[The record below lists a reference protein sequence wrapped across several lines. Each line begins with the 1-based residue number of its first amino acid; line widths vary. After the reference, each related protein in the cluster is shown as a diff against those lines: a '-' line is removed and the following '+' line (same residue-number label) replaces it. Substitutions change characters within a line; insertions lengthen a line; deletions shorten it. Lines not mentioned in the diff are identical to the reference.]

1 MTFKDYK
8 YERPDLALVKG
19 QYEEKISA
27 FKTATDAQTQID
39 IVKDVFKLMDKVD
52 TMGQLVS
59 IRYSL
64 NTQDAFYEQEMN
76 YIDEISPE
84 LQNFVNEFQKA
95 VIASPFRT
103 ELVKAYGQHFF
114 DQMAVSLES
123 FDEKIIPFMVEENK
137 LASKYSK
144 LLAAAQIEFDGG
156 TYNLSQMSPF
166 AQSKDRDTRK
176 RAQLAVS
183 GFFQSIEQELDE
195 TYDKLV
201 KVRDQQAKALGYESY
216 VELGYKRLGRT
227 DYGQQ
232 EVKAYREQIKR
243 DVVPMVQKL
252 NERKKARLGLDA
264 LKSYDNISFLSGN
277 PTPKGGLEWQVDQ
290 ATTMYQELSKET
302 HEFFSFM
309 KEQELLELDSK
320 KGKAGGGYCT
330 IIADFKAPF
339 IFANFNG
346 TSHDVDV
353 LTHEAGHAFQVYQS
367 KNFINPLQRFPG
379 YEACEIHS
387 MSMEFFAWP
396 WMPLFFKEDATKY
409 YFSHLAGAI
418 SFLPYG
424 ALVDEYQHEVYQ
436 NPTLT
441 PEERKASWRRLE
453 KTYLPDRDYA
463 DDSFLEKGTYWFRQG
478 HIFQSP
484 FYYID
489 YTLAQVC
496 AFQYWIR
503 DHKDHQEAWSSYVD
517 LCKLGGSK
525 GFVALMKD
533 AQLNSPFVD
542 GTIKKTIEPLM
553 AFLDTIND
561 KAL

>member
-1 MTFKDYK
+1 Y
-8 YERPDLALVKG
+8 
-19 QYEEKISA
+19 
-27 FKTATDAQTQID
+27 
-39 IVKDVFKLMDKVD
+39 D
-52 TMGQLVS
+52 T
-59 IRYSL
+59 
-64 NTQDAFYEQEMN
+64 
-76 YIDEISPE
+76 
-84 LQNFVNEFQKA
+84 
-95 VIASPFRT
+95 
-103 ELVKAYGQHFF
+103 
-114 DQMAVSLES
+114 
-123 FDEKIIPFMVEENK
+123 
-137 LASKYSK
+137 
-144 LLAAAQIEFDGG
+144 
-156 TYNLSQMSPF
+156 
-166 AQSKDRDTRK
+166 
-176 RAQLAVS
+176 
-183 GFFQSIEQELDE
+183 
-195 TYDKLV
+195 
-201 KVRDQQAKALGYESY
+201 
-216 VELGYKRLGRT
+216 
-227 DYGQQ
+227 
-232 EVKAYREQIKR
+232 
-243 DVVPMVQKL
+243 
-252 NERKKARLGLDA
+252 
-264 LKSYDNISFLSGN
+264 ISFLSGN
-277 PTPKGGLEWQVDQ
+277 PTPKGDLAWQVDQ

-309 KEQELLELDSK
+309 KDQELLELDSK

-330 IIADFKAPF
+330 IIADYKAPF

-367 KNFINPLQRFPG
+367 RNFINPLQRFPG

-424 ALVDEYQHEVYQ
+424 ALVDEYQHEIYQ
-436 NPTLT
+436 NPSMS
-441 PEERKASWRRLE
+441 PEDRKATWRRLE
-453 KTYLPDRDYA
+453 KTYLPDRDY
-463 DDSFLEKGTYWFRQG
+463 DDDAFLDKGTYWFRQG

-503 DHKDHQEAWSSYVD
+503 DHKDHKEAWSSYVD

-533 AQLNSPFVD
+533 AKLNSPFVD

-553 AFLDTIND
+553 AFLDTIDD